1 MACAGASSAICGGSN
16 AINLYVNTAGASAE
30 KLSADY
36 TTVGSSS
43 SSSASGSTS
52 GSGSSSGTGSS
63 TGSGSGSGS
72 STSVTLPSGWQVA
85 SVSCIAEGS
94 NGRVLASGSTASDS
108 MTVETCVSYCNTLGF
123 GYAGMEYGE

>member
-1 MACAGASSAICGGSN
+1 MACAGASAAICGGSS
-16 AINLYVNTAGASAE
+16 AINLYVNTAGAAAE

-43 SSSASGSTS
+43 SSS
-52 GSGSSSGTGSS
+52 GSGSSSGTGTGTGSS
-63 TGSGSGSGS
+63 TGSGSS
-72 STSVTLPSGWQVA
+72 SSVTLPSGWQVA

-94 NGRVLASGSTASDS
+94 NGRVLSSGSTASDS

-123 GYAGMEYGE
+123 GYAGVEYGE